1 MKLYVNLFCHDIAQ
15 QLRFYQALLGLEEA
29 THSRS
34 PIYCALASDSFQFGF
49 HAPPAYG
56 LLNLSD
62 RTPPSDTPS
71 DVTTYATFMLDSAA
85 AVSEATARVQALGG
99 TVIKGPYATYY
110 REWQAVLSDPEDHV
124 FRLSASEL
132 PPGVTAPALQLPH

>member
-34 PIYCALASDSFQFGF
+34 PIYCALASPTFQFGF

-56 LLNLSD
+56 LLSLTE
-62 RTPPSDTPS
+62 RAPAGGKPG
-71 DVTTYATFMLDSAA
+71 DVIAYATFMLDSAA
-85 AVSEATARVQALGG
+85 AVSETTARVQALGG
-99 TVIKGPYATYY
+99 RVIKGPYATYY
-110 REWQAVLSDPEDHV
+110 REWQAVVSDPEDHV
-124 FRLSASEL
+124 FRLSAGEL
-132 PPGVTAPALQLPH
+132 PPGVTAPALKLPH

>member
-1 MKLYVNLFCHDIAQ
+1 MKLFVNLFCHDIAQ

-34 PIYCALASDSFQFGF
+34 PIYCALASPTFQFGF

-56 LLNLSD
+56 LLSLSD
-62 RTPPSDTPS
+62 RAPASNAKGA
-71 DVTTYATFMLDSAA
+71 VTTYATFMLDSAA
-85 AVSEATARVQALGG
+85 AVSEATTRVQALGG
-99 TVIKGPYATYY
+99 RVIKGPYATYY
-110 REWQAVLSDPEDHV
+110 REWQAVVSDPEDHV

-132 PPGVTAPALQLPH
+132 PAGVTAPSLQLPQ

>member
-34 PIYCALASDSFQFGF
+34 PIYCALASPTFQFGF

-56 LLNLSD
+56 LLNLSGHAPAID
-62 RTPPSDTPS
+62 AQAS
-71 DVTTYATFMLDSAA
+71 VTTYATFMLDSPA
-85 AVSEATARVQALGG
+85 AVSEATARVQSLGG
-99 TVIKGPYATYY
+99 RVIKEPYATYY
-110 REWQAVLSDPEDHV
+110 GEWQAVLSDPESHV
-124 FRLSASEL
+124 FRLSAGEL
-132 PPGVTAPALQLPH
+132 PAGVTAPALQLPH